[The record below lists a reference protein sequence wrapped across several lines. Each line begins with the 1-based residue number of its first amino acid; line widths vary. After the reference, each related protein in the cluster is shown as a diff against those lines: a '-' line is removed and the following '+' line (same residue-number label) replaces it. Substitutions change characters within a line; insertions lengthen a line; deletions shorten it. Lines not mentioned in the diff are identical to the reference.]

1 MDRSPMS
8 TVNEE
13 STSSASAGMAE
24 SAKTNGSK
32 SYAFKPG
39 RKFGLTGQRQHHH
52 HPQQQVFVNS
62 FTSGGS
68 STDGRR
74 MSVREEQRNSWMYSL
89 SEQEMEDKYNAI
101 CLAIRTENLTLGQ
114 RLEHQHAERDLVEN
128 NLSQEVRVLHSLFVS
143 VKQEVARN
151 SQASPYS
158 LSSGGWNEIFI
169 KVANQLDAVHSSATR
184 ISSSAES
191 LGAVEYEARLSAA
204 VQVLIL
210 YVDHIKRKWEK
221 EHHELE
227 ETKRILKESGV
238 NVAQCLANL
247 PDRGGGI
254 ANQQQPAGGPVSKR
268 RASFPAAPFR
278 RISLKPPP
286 LVIANSRVS
295 ESSAAKDLPVSNVAI
310 VEEREDTTDSDHPPL
325 SASSIKAG
333 DQQHREQPGTV
344 SPIPPLASAHLP
356 ATQSTP
362 PPLTTS
368 PAAAGIPRISAKATA
383 STAGP
388 GVSVTIRRRGV
399 GGLKSHSWS
408 SGHTTSGLLD
418 RRESGESSGRLTGA
432 KFNWL
437 SRARQWTH
445 LQLIQW
451 RKTAATYTSSYTE
464 QWTTLRQKKLQL
476 LRYSVSACFLLAAFV
491 SIIVTFVPSSAGSSS
506 SNATVVPG
514 QRAAR

>member
-1 MDRSPMS
+1 MFSFCFCVYDDDRS
-8 TVNEE
+8 
-13 STSSASAGMAE
+13 
-24 SAKTNGSK
+24 
-32 SYAFKPG
+32 G
-39 RKFGLTGQRQHHH
+39 RIQ
-52 HPQQQVFVNS
+52 
-62 FTSGGS
+62 
-68 STDGRR
+68 
-74 MSVREEQRNSWMYSL
+74 
-89 SEQEMEDKYNAI
+89 
-101 CLAIRTENLTLGQ
+101 
-114 RLEHQHAERDLVEN
+114 
-128 NLSQEVRVLHSLFVS
+128 S

-210 YVDHIKRKWEK
+210 YVDHIKVTSSNYDSFFAFTSSISNVHFRLQMKRKWEK

-388 GVSVTIRRRGV
+388 GVSVTIRRRG
-399 GGLKSHSWS
+399 
-408 SGHTTSGLLD
+408 
-418 RRESGESSGRLTGA
+418 
-432 KFNWL
+432 
-437 SRARQWTH
+437 
-445 LQLIQW
+445 
-451 RKTAATYTSSYTE
+451 
-464 QWTTLRQKKLQL
+464 
-476 LRYSVSACFLLAAFV
+476 
-491 SIIVTFVPSSAGSSS
+491 
-506 SNATVVPG
+506 
-514 QRAAR
+514 

>member
-1 MDRSPMS
+1 MDRSHTS
-8 TVNEE
+8 TDNGEVS
-13 STSSASAGMAE
+13 STSTMPD
-24 SAKTNGSK
+24 SAKSGNKT
-32 SYAFKPG
+32 YTLKPG
-39 RKFGLTGQRQHHH
+39 RKFGLTGQRHNH
-52 HPQQQVFVNS
+52 QQQVFVNS

-68 STDGRR
+68 TADGRR

-128 NLSQEVRVLHSLFVS
+128 NLSQEVRVLHSLFLTL
-143 VKQEVARN
+143 KQEVAR
-151 SQASPYS
+151 SQASPYRDG
-158 LSSGGWNEIFI
+158 LSSVGWNEIFI

-238 NVAQCLANL
+238 NVAQCLAAL
-247 PDRGGGI
+247 PDRLGAS
-254 ANQQQPAGGPVSKR
+254 ANPQPSGPVSKR

-286 LVIANSRVS
+286 LVLGNARLSTTLSDPSANNDCVSATVPIA
-295 ESSAAKDLPVSNVAI
+295 
-310 VEEREDTTDSDHPPL
+310 EEREDAAESDHPPP
-325 SASSIKAG
+325 SASSIKTGDHCQQEAG
-333 DQQHREQPGTV
+333 KTA
-344 SPIPPLASAHLP
+344 L
-356 ATQSTP
+356 TP
-362 PPLTTS
+362 SQS
-368 PAAAGIPRISAKATA
+368 PAYLPSAQSALATPSA
-383 STAGP
+383 STASSANVPSAP

-418 RRESGESSGRLTGA
+418 RRESAEASGRLVGA
-432 KFNWL
+432 KTSWF
-437 SRARQWTH
+437 SKAGQWTR
-445 LQLIQW
+445 LQLKQW
-451 RKTAATYTSSYTE
+451 RKTAATYTSSYAE
-464 QWTTLRQKKLQL
+464 QWTSLRQKRLQL
-476 LRYSVSACFLLAAFV
+476 LRYSASACFLLAALV
-491 SIIVTFVPSSAGSSS
+491 SIVVTFVPSSGTPSPY
-506 SNATVVPG
+506 NATVMPG
-514 QRAAR
+514 HRTGR

>member
-1 MDRSPMS
+1 MDRSHMS
-8 TVNEE
+8 TDNEE
-13 STSSASAGMAE
+13 VSSSSAMPD
-24 SAKTNGSK
+24 SAKSGSK
-32 SYAFKPG
+32 TYAFKPG
-39 RKFGLTGQRQHHH
+39 RKFGLTGQRQNH
-52 HPQQQVFVNS
+52 QQQVFVNS

-68 STDGRR
+68 TADGRR

-128 NLSQEVRVLHSLFVS
+128 NLSQEVRVLHSLFVT
-143 VKQEVARN
+143 VKQEVART
-151 SQASPYS
+151 SQASPYRDG
-158 LSSGGWNEIFI
+158 LSSGAWNEIFI

-247 PDRGGGI
+247 PDRLGAG
-254 ANQQQPAGGPVSKR
+254 ANAQPSGPVSKR

-286 LVIANSRVS
+286 LVIGNARLSATLSDPSAKNDCVS
-295 ESSAAKDLPVSNVAI
+295 ATVPIA
-310 VEEREDTTDSDHPPL
+310 EEREDATESDHPPL
-325 SASSIKAG
+325 SASSIKTG
-333 DQQHREQPGTV
+333 DQQEAGKTAPTPSQ
-344 SPIPPLASAHLP
+344 SPAHLP
-356 ATQSTP
+356 STQSAPTP
-362 PPLTTS
+362 P
-368 PAAAGIPRISAKATA
+368 A
-383 STAGP
+383 STANSANVPSAP

-418 RRESGESSGRLTGA
+418 RRESAESSGRLAGAGA
-432 KFNWL
+432 KTSWF
-437 SRARQWTH
+437 SKAGQWTR
-445 LQLIQW
+445 LQLKQW
-451 RKTAATYTSSYTE
+451 RKTAATYTSSYAQ
-464 QWTTLRQKKLQL
+464 QWTSLRQKRLQL
-476 LRYSVSACFLLAAFV
+476 LRYSASACFLLAALV
-491 SIIVTFVPSSAGSSS
+491 SIVVTFVPSSGSPSPY
-506 SNATVVPG
+506 NATVMPG
-514 QRAAR
+514 HRTAR